1 MERNPIRD
9 DTAFLYCR
17 EETKD
22 EIRRLKQGG
31 ETFDERVRKLVR
43 GFDPDARAGAAAGPE
58 GVEGDGS

>member
-9 DTAFLYCR
+9 DPAFLYCR
-17 EETKD
+17 EQTKE

-43 GFDPDARAGAAAGPE
+43 GFEPDARAGAAAGPE
-58 GVEGDGS
+58 EVGGDGA